1 MRGPARAVDVPRPR
15 AASPRSHGAPGA
27 GSWAARVW
35 ARRSQASDTG
45 PPAGLAVGA
54 ARRVADDR
62 SARLVPLQLRRLIS
76 GATLVLGGTMVG
88 QACGFAFNAVGAHA
102 LGPARY
108 GVLAA
113 SMALL
118 SFVIPMLAAVQAVAS
133 RKATSLVARRELG
146 KAVPLLRHYGLRL
159 TCGALALSAVAAA
172 ASGWLSG
179 LFHLGSPWLVVIVG
193 ATIPCYVAGHL
204 LGGLLQGAERF
215 GRFAL
220 ESVVEG
226 LAKAVLGVIA
236 MGLLWG
242 SVLSGMAAVGMS
254 SAVGLVTYLLLTLPL
269 LARGRLA
276 PPLDAPAMPGEG
288 AAASGNGVTGAAGGE
303 PGVVRYSVTAL
314 ATYGLLALMLS
325 SDTLIAKHY
334 LSDHQAG
341 LYAGISLTGK
351 IAYFAASSLF
361 VVVFPIFSRHHD
373 EGIGS
378 GRWILAAAG
387 MVCAVAGAVVIL
399 FAVEPAWVVGPLL
412 GDRYR
417 AAEGYVPWM
426 AAVFGLYALG
436 YLVSTYLLARK
447 SRGVIAVLGAAL
459 VVQFAGFFAFHSTMT
474 RLMGVLAVAFAVA
487 AAGGIVLIMLGERQP
502 GGPRDRTAPLDG
514 SGPRHTRTETS
525 AAAPPAGAGN
535 HGDAATSAGAMAEA
549 GTGGAARVPAE
560 AAARIVSEVTRRVG
574 SVPVLLAGS
583 RAIGTAHAE
592 SDYDVVAVLP
602 LPRIPRAAPRLA
614 EAAQVLSASF
624 GVPVSV
630 NPVPAFRLR
639 RPGGSLFAGKL
650 RAEAVV
656 LAAPPDWSLRRQPLT
671 GVTTFAA
678 CSALLSAVR
687 SLLEV
692 FDTSVMAG
700 GPTPAQARGALRKA
714 ALHIAQ
720 VRLLRSGLYASNL
733 DEALTRL
740 RCAPPGWGSDAPGSE
755 LTAALISGLM
765 AASAVDGFVRL
776 RQCLLGQLAEIDA
789 APFRLPTAKAL
800 VRNAQYAALA
810 SLRGRNRWRVALRRA
825 SVEGTLAA
833 TQVALLR
840 ALEPGAADG
849 LNAGQFRLALQTMPV
864 PVGEAELRS
873 WEGVRDVALAEWCDA
888 HPLVGLLA

>member
-1 MRGPARAVDVPRPR
+1 MRGPARAMDVPGPR
-15 AASPRSHGAPGA
+15 AAAPRP
-27 GSWAARVW
+27 V
-35 ARRSQASDTG
+35 
-45 PPAGLAVGA
+45 GLAVGGA
-54 ARRVADDR
+54 GRTGDDR
-62 SARLVPLQLRRLIS
+62 SPRLVPLHLRRLIS
-76 GATLVLGGTMVG
+76 RATLVLGGTMVG
-88 QACGFAFNAVGAHA
+88 QASGFAFNAVGAHA
-102 LGPARY
+102 LGPAQY

-118 SFVIPMLAAVQAVAS
+118 SFVIPLLAAVQAVAS
-133 RKATSLVARRELG
+133 RKTTSLVARREMG
-146 KAVPLLRHYGLRL
+146 KAVPLLRHYGLRV

-172 ASGWLSG
+172 ASRWLSG

-204 LGGLLQGAERF
+204 LGGLLQGVERF

-242 SVLSGMAAVGMS
+242 SVLSGMAAVSVS

-276 PPLDAPAMPGEG
+276 PAAARAPAVAGAQAAAGAPMLTGEG
-288 AAASGNGVTGAAGGE
+288 AAADGKAVTGAAAARE

-314 ATYGLLALMLS
+314 TTYGLLALMLS

-378 GRWILAAAG
+378 GKWILAAAG
-387 MVCAVAGAVVIL
+387 MVCAVAGAVVIV
-399 FAVEPAWVVGPLL
+399 FALEPAWVVGPLL
-412 GDRYR
+412 GGRYR

-459 VVQFAGFFAFHSTMT
+459 VVQLTGFFAFHSTMT
-474 RLMGVLAVAFAVA
+474 RLMGVLAVSFTVAAVGGIALIVLGERRPGGTRDRSGQRMEMA
-487 AAGGIVLIMLGERQP
+487 AAGAGI
-502 GGPRDRTAPLDG
+502 
-514 SGPRHTRTETS
+514 
-525 AAAPPAGAGN
+525 

-549 GTGGAARVPAE
+549 STGGAARLPAD
-560 AAARIVSEVTRRVG
+560 AVARIVSEVTRRVG

-583 RAIGTAHAE
+583 RAIGTAHAD

-602 LPRIPRAAPRLA
+602 LPRIPCAAPRLA
-614 EAAQVLSASF
+614 EAAKVLSASLA
-624 GVPVSV
+624 VPVSV
-630 NPVPAFRLR
+630 NPVPAFRMR
-639 RPGGSLFAGKL
+639 QPGGSLFVGKL

-656 LAAPPDWSLRRQPLT
+656 LAAPHGWSLRRQPLT
-671 GVTTFAA
+671 GVTAFAA

-700 GPTPAQARGALRKA
+700 GPVPAQARGALRKA

-720 VRLLRSGLYASNL
+720 VRLLRSGRYASGL

-740 RCAPPGWGSDAPGSE
+740 RCAPPGRGSDATGSE
-755 LTAALISGLM
+755 LAVALISALM
-765 AASAVDGFVRL
+765 AASAVEGFVRL
-776 RQCLLGQLAEIDA
+776 RQCLLAQLAEIDT
-789 APFRLPTAKAL
+789 APLRLPAAKVL

-810 SLRGRNRWRVALRRA
+810 RLRGRNRWRVALRRA
-825 SVEGTLAA
+825 SVEGALAT

-840 ALEPGAADG
+840 ALNPGAADG
-849 LNAGQFRLALQTMPV
+849 LDARQFRLALQTLPV
-864 PVGEAELRS
+864 PAGGAELRS
-873 WEGVRDVALAEWCDA
+873 WEGVRDLTLAEWCDA

>member
-1 MRGPARAVDVPRPR
+1 MRGPARAVDVPLPQ
-15 AASPRSHGAPGA
+15 AASPRAHARPVA
-27 GSWAARVW
+27 GLRAGGVW
-35 ARRSQASDTG
+35 PRR
-45 PPAGLAVGA
+45 PPAGDTGRPVQVAAGA
-54 ARRVADDR
+54 AGRAADDR
-62 SARLVPLQLRRLIS
+62 SAGLVPPQLRRLIS

-88 QACGFAFNAVGAHA
+88 QACGFVFNAVGAHA

-118 SFVIPMLAAVQAVAS
+118 SFVIPLLAAVQAVAS

-146 KAVPLLRHYGLRL
+146 KAAALLRHYGLRV
-159 TCGALALSAVAAA
+159 TCGALALSTAAAA
-172 ASGWLSG
+172 ASSWLSG
-179 LFHLGSPWLVVIVG
+179 LFHLGSPWLVVIVA

-204 LGGLLQGAERF
+204 LGGVLQGVERF
-215 GRFAL
+215 GRFAV

-242 SVLSGMAAVGMS
+242 SVLSGVVAVGVS
-254 SAVGLVTYLLLTLPL
+254 CAVGLVTYLVLTLPL

-276 PPLDAPAMPGEG
+276 PAAATAPAVTGEG
-288 AAASGNGVTGAAGGE
+288 TAAGGRGMAGATGGE

-314 ATYGLLALMLS
+314 ATYGLLALMFS

-361 VVVFPIFSRHHD
+361 VVAFPIFSRHHD
-373 EGIGS
+373 EGTGS
-378 GRWILAAAG
+378 GKWILAAAG
-387 MVCAVAGAVVIL
+387 LVCAVAGAVVIL
-399 FAVEPAWVVGPLL
+399 FALEPAWVVGPLL
-412 GDRYR
+412 GGRYR

-436 YLVSTYLLARK
+436 YLLSTYLLARK
-447 SRGVIAVLGAAL
+447 RRGVIAVLGAAL
-459 VVQFAGFFAFHSTMT
+459 VVQFAGFFAFHSTIT
-474 RLMGVLAVAFAVA
+474 RLMGVLAVSFAVA
-487 AAGGIVLIMLGERQP
+487 AAGGMVLIVLGEGRP
-502 GGPRDRTAPLDG
+502 GRTRG
-514 SGPRHTRTETS
+514 YSGPRHRRAGTAGASAHARVKIRGH
-525 AAAPPAGAGN
+525 AAA
-535 HGDAATSAGAMAEA
+535 SAGAAVEA
-549 GTGGAARVPAE
+549 RARGAARVPAE
-560 AAARIVSEVTRRVG
+560 AAARIVSEVTRRAG

-583 RAIGTAHAE
+583 RAIGIAHAD

-602 LPRIPRAAPRLA
+602 LARIPRAAPRLA
-614 EAAQVLSASF
+614 EAAKVLSTSL

-630 NPVPAFRLR
+630 NPVPAFRMR

-656 LAAPPDWSLRRQPLT
+656 LAAPPGWSLRRRPLT

-700 GPTPAQARGALRKA
+700 GPAPAHARRALRKA

-720 VRLLRSGLYASNL
+720 VRLLRSGCYASDL
-733 DEALTRL
+733 DRALSRL
-740 RCAPPGWGSDAPGSE
+740 RHAPPGGGSE
-755 LTAALISGLM
+755 LSAALSSGLM
-765 AASAVDGFVRL
+765 AASAVEGFVRL
-776 RQCLLGQLAEIDA
+776 RQCLLGQLADLDA
-789 APFRLPTAKAL
+789 APLRLPAAKAL

-810 SLRGRNRWRVALRRA
+810 RLRGRNRWRVALRRA
-825 SVEGTLAA
+825 SVEGALAA

-840 ALEPGAADG
+840 ALDPGAAGG
-849 LNAGQFRLALQTMPV
+849 LDTGQFRLAVQALPV
-864 PVGEAELRS
+864 PAGEADLRS
-873 WEGVRDVALAEWCDA
+873 WEGVRDLALAEWCDA

>member
-1 MRGPARAVDVPRPR
+1 
-15 AASPRSHGAPGA
+15 
-27 GSWAARVW
+27 
-35 ARRSQASDTG
+35 
-45 PPAGLAVGA
+45 
-54 ARRVADDR
+54 
-62 SARLVPLQLRRLIS
+62 
-76 GATLVLGGTMVG
+76 MVG
-88 QACGFAFNAVGAHA
+88 QACSFAFNAVGAHA

-118 SFVIPMLAAVQAVAS
+118 SFVVPLLAAVQAVAS

-146 KAVPLLRHYGLRL
+146 KAVPLLRHYGVRV
-159 TCGALALSAVAAA
+159 TCGALALGATAAA
-172 ASGWLSG
+172 ASRWLSG
-179 LFHLGSPWLVVIVG
+179 LFHLGSQWLVVIVG
-193 ATIPCYVAGHL
+193 ATIPCYVVGHL
-204 LGGLLQGAERF
+204 LGGLLQGVERF

-242 SVLSGMAAVGMS
+242 SVLSGMAAVSVS
-254 SAVGLVTYLLLTLPL
+254 SAIGLVTYLLLTLPL

-276 PPLDAPAMPGEG
+276 PTAASAPARNGER
-288 AAASGNGVTGAAGGE
+288 AAATAKGVTGVAGGE
-303 PGVVRYSVTAL
+303 PGVARYSVTAL

-378 GRWILAAAG
+378 GKWILAAAG

-412 GDRYR
+412 GDRYG

-426 AAVFGLYALG
+426 AAVFGLYALS

-459 VVQFAGFFAFHSTMT
+459 VVQFTGFFAFHSTMT
-474 RLMGVLAVAFAVA
+474 KLMGVLAVSFAVT
-487 AAGGIVLIMLGERQP
+487 AAGGMVLIVLGERRP
-502 GGPRDRTAPLDG
+502 GGTRDRGT
-514 SGPRHTRTETS
+514 PRHRRTEAGG
-525 AAAPPAGAGN
+525 AAWHAGAGI
-535 HGDAATSAGAMAEA
+535 HGASVGAMA
-549 GTGGAARVPAE
+549 GSSTGGAARVPAE
-560 AAARIVSEVTRRVG
+560 TAAARIVSEVTRRVG

-583 RAIGTAHAE
+583 RAIGTAHAD
-592 SDYDVVAVLP
+592 SDYDVVVVLP
-602 LPRIPRAAPRLA
+602 LRRVPRAAPRLT
-614 EAAQVLSASF
+614 EAAKVLSASLA
-624 GVPVSV
+624 VPVSV
-630 NPVPAFRLR
+630 NPIPAFRLR
-639 RPGGSLFAGKL
+639 RPGGNLFAGKL
-650 RAEAVV
+650 LAEAVV
-656 LAAPPDWSLRRQPLT
+656 LAAPPGWSLGRQPLT

-687 SLLEV
+687 GLLEV
-692 FDTSVMAG
+692 FDTSVMTG
-700 GPTPAQARGALRKA
+700 GPAPAQARGALRKA

-740 RCAPPGWGSDAPGSE
+740 RCAPPGRGSDAPGSE
-755 LTAALISGLM
+755 LTVALISGLM
-765 AASAVDGFVRL
+765 AASAVEGFVRM

-789 APFRLPTAKAL
+789 VPFRLSAVKAL

-825 SVEGTLAA
+825 PVEGTLAA

-840 ALEPGAADG
+840 ALDPGAADG
-849 LNAGQFRLALQTMPV
+849 LNAGQFRLALRTLPV
-864 PVGEAELRS
+864 PAGEAELRS
-873 WEGVRDVALAEWCDA
+873 WEGVRDWALAEWCDA